1 MNYVKEF
8 SKMNLDELR
17 AVQLV
22 LKKYIDAQVNQQVG
36 SIGIGDIVKV
46 NHFKTSGMKFKV
58 VKINRTKMKL
68 QSINDKYLIYNV
80 SLGLIE
86 KA

>member
-1 MNYVKEF
+1 MNFTKEF
-8 SKMNLDELR
+8 SQMNLKELK
-17 AVQLV
+17 ATQAL
-22 LKKYIDAQVNQQVG
+22 LKQFIDIQVNQQVG

-68 QSINDKYLIYNV
+68 QSINDKYLTYNV